1 MFRKKFRIERTEKRM
16 AFNPMKLM
24 ELKNLRDR
32 FAQNHPKFVKFMGD
46 LASSQIEEGTI
57 LEVTVKK
64 PDGRTMVSNIKV
76 TASDLEMLQAIQQLY
91 HVFRN
96 KKPFS
101 FRHAHSRRCGEESGF
116 LSISVSTRAI
126 TESHFPLCLF
136 IIEQTAGKEM
146 LSKRNTISPP
156 AAFENCILRDYSRTV
171 AGRRRQNGWRC

>member
-1 MFRKKFRIERTEKRM
+1 MFQKKFQIERTEKRM

-76 TASDLEMLQAIQQLY
+76 TASDLEMLQAIKQ
-91 HVFRN
+91 
-96 KKPFS
+96 
-101 FRHAHSRRCGEESGF
+101 
-116 LSISVSTRAI
+116 
-126 TESHFPLCLF
+126 
-136 IIEQTAGKEM
+136 M
-146 LSKRNTISPP
+146 
-156 AAFENCILRDYSRTV
+156 
-171 AGRRRQNGWRC
+171 

>member
-1 MFRKKFRIERTEKRM
+1 MLQKKFRTERTKKRM

-76 TASDLEMLQAIQQLY
+76 TASDLEMLQAIKQ
-91 HVFRN
+91 
-96 KKPFS
+96 
-101 FRHAHSRRCGEESGF
+101 
-116 LSISVSTRAI
+116 
-126 TESHFPLCLF
+126 
-136 IIEQTAGKEM
+136 M
-146 LSKRNTISPP
+146 
-156 AAFENCILRDYSRTV
+156 
-171 AGRRRQNGWRC
+171 